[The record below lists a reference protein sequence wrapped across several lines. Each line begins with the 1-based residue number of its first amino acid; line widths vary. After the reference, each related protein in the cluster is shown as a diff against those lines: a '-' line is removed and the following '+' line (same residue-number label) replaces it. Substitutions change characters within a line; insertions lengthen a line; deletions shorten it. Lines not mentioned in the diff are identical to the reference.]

1 MSYVEKRIRVKNFG
15 VLDPKDPRVVEVPR
29 ESRAF
34 ARKAWLHWRAMDALQ
49 EMQEAAA
56 KDGISLRI
64 SNGLRRKKKLSQE
77 DWEEQAIKQY
87 WGKGETYA
95 QARAKLYRYRSYS
108 GPHETG
114 LVVDFH
120 DGGLEAKSATIARQ
134 KQTKAFAWLKEHA
147 SDYGWHPYKAEPWHW
162 ELGTTTK
169 RQWEAMPG
177 DIGPLADISIPGAVK
192 VGAVAAVVVA
202 GIIIGISLA
211 SS

>member
-49 EMQEAAA
+49 DLQDAAA
-56 KDGISLRI
+56 KDGVSLRI

-77 DWEEQAIKQY
+77 DWEEQAIHQY
-87 WGKGETYA
+87 WKEGETRA
-95 QARAKLYRYRSYS
+95 QARAKLYKYRSYS

-120 DGGLEAKSATIARQ
+120 DGGLEAKSATIS
-134 KQTKAFAWLKEHA
+134 KQRKTKAFAWLKENA
-147 SDYGWHPYKAEPWHW
+147 STYGWHPYKNEPWHW
-162 ELGTTTK
+162 ELGGTTK

-177 DIGPLADISIPGAVK
+177 EIDSIADISLPDSLK
-192 VGAVAAVVVA
+192 VATVVTVVVA
-202 GIIIGISLA
+202 GILIGIGLA